1 MNDGGPMDCSQTGR
15 AGAIETLRYAV
26 DGLEAAADIR
36 VDRWGVPHIKAA
48 SRSDAFF
55 VQGFNAARDRLW
67 QIDIWRKRG
76 LGLLAADF
84 GPGYLAQDR
93 AARLF
98 VYRGDMATEWSSYGV
113 GDAKETV
120 ERFVAGINAFVDLAE
135 REPALLPPE
144 FALTG
149 TKPARWQAGDVV
161 RIRSHAMVRNLEFE
175 FGRARVLGRGTL
187 EQDRARRWVD
197 LGHTPFVSGDVDFA
211 AIGDEVLEDFFL
223 AIAPVTFSKE
233 RLAATLDDVDRWALT
248 DELGEIV
255 AAKQDEGSN
264 NWAIAAA
271 RSATGR
277 PVLASDP
284 HRAYL
289 MPSLRYVA
297 HLRAP
302 GLDIIGAGEP
312 ALPGISIGHNDSCA
326 FGLTIFPIDQEDL
339 YVYRTKPGDPDSY
352 AYGDGFERMR
362 TVEERVAVKGFPDQ
376 TLTLKFTRH
385 GPIVYEDPAR
395 NLAYAVR
402 TVWLEPGSAPYLSSL
417 GYQDASSV
425 ETFEQALQSW
435 SVPSTNQV
443 YADVS
448 GKVAWMPACK
458 SPVRKGYDG
467 MTPVPGDG
475 RYEWDG
481 FHSQKELPREIA
493 PSRGY
498 VASANEMNLPAGP
511 AQLLDIGYEFTDPF
525 RAQRVREVL
534 DAKLTHT
541 LDDSCRLQCDDLSIP
556 ARRICAH
563 LAMLSSPDK
572 DAAFG
577 LSLLQGWDHHLAD
590 DSAEALLFEVWWMRH
605 LKPGLLD
612 LVSTDPKVRPLL
624 SPGDHMTLLN
634 WLDELAPIFG
644 ADPKAGRDKVL
655 LATLANAVADCRR
668 RYGNNHAQWR
678 WSGWH
683 HGYFEHPLANVYPET
698 LRDVGPLRQGGSAM
712 TVMSNGYRMSDGRA
726 ITGASFR
733 MVVDVGAWDNSLFVN
748 APGQSGDVRSKHYD
762 DHGQLWSERA
772 YVPLVYSEAAIAC
785 ETHLH
790 IVLEPQT
797 TGKRT
802 P

>member
-1 MNDGGPMDCSQTGR
+1 MNDGGAMQSPPPV
-15 AGAIETLRYAV
+15 ETVRHAV
-26 DGLEAAADIR
+26 SGLEEPAEIR

-98 VYRGDMATEWSSYGV
+98 VYRGDMASEWAAYGV
-113 GDAKETV
+113 SDAKETV
-120 ERFVAGINAFVDLAE
+120 ERFVAGINAFIELTE
-135 REPALLPPE
+135 RDAKLLSPE

-149 TKPARWQAGDVV
+149 TKPARWQAADVV
-161 RIRSHAMVRNLEFE
+161 RIRSHAMVRNLEYE
-175 FGRARVLGRGTL
+175 YGRARVLGHGTL

-197 LGHTPFVSGDVDFA
+197 LGHTPFVSPDVDFA
-211 AIGDEVLEDFFL
+211 AIGDDVLEDFYL

-233 RLAATLDDVDRWALT
+233 RLAATLDDVERWSVT
-248 DELGEIV
+248 DELGEII
-255 AAKQDEGSN
+255 AAARDEGSN
-264 NWAIAAA
+264 NWALAAS

-289 MPSLRYVA
+289 NPSLRYVA

-302 GLDIIGAGEP
+302 GLDVIGAGEP
-312 ALPGISIGHNDSCA
+312 ALPGISIGHNETSA

-339 YVYRTKPGDPDSY
+339 YAYRTDPDDPDSY
-352 AYGDGFERMR
+352 AYGDTFERMQ
-362 TVEERVAVKGFPDQ
+362 TTTERVAVKGCPEQ

-385 GPIVYEDPAR
+385 GPVIHEDRAR
-395 NLAYAVR
+395 NIAYAVR

-417 GYQDASSV
+417 GYQDARSV
-425 ETFEQALQSW
+425 EAFEQALQSW
-435 SVPSTNQV
+435 SVPSTNQI

-458 SPVRKGYDG
+458 VPVRRGYDG

-481 FHSQKELPREIA
+481 FHSQKALPREIA
-493 PSRGY
+493 PARGY
-498 VASANEMNLPAGP
+498 VATANEMNLPPGP
-511 AQLLDIGYEFTDPF
+511 AQELAIGYEFTDPF
-525 RAQRVREVL
+525 RAQRLREVL
-534 DAKLTHT
+534 DSRPAHA

-563 LAMLSSPDK
+563 LAHLSSPDGN
-572 DAAFG
+572 AAFG

-590 DSAEALLFEVWWMRH
+590 DSAAALLFEVWWMRH
-605 LKPGLLD
+605 LKPALLD
-612 LVSTDPKVRPLL
+612 LVSTDPQVRPLL
-624 SPGDHMTLLN
+624 APGDHVTLLN

-644 ADPKAGRDKVL
+644 AKPEARRNEIL
-655 LATLANAVADCRR
+655 LATLARAVADCRR
-668 RYGNNHAQWR
+668 RHGDDAGTWR

-683 HGYFEHPLANVYPET
+683 HGYFEHPLANVHPGK
-698 LRDVGPLRQGGSAM
+698 LRDVGPLRQGGSAH

-762 DHGQLWSERA
+762 DHGKLWSERK
-772 YVPLVYSEAAIAC
+772 YVPLIFSEDAIAR
-785 ETHLH
+785 ETTLH
-790 IVLEPQT
+790 IALEPKKT
-797 TGKRT
+797 S
-802 P
+802 

>member
-1 MNDGGPMDCSQTGR
+1 MNDS
-15 AGAIETLRYAV
+15 GATNSGAVETV
-26 DGLEAAADIR
+26 CHTVSGLEAAADIR

-98 VYRGDMATEWSSYGV
+98 VYRGDMATEWRSYGV
-113 GDAKETV
+113 SDAKETV
-120 ERFVAGINAFVDLAE
+120 ERFVAGINSFIDLAM
-135 REPALLPPE
+135 RDPALLSPE

-149 TKPARWQAGDVV
+149 AKPARWDAADVV

-175 FGRARVLGRGTL
+175 FGRARVLGNGTL

-197 LGHTPFVSGDVDFA
+197 LGHAPFVSGDVDFS
-211 AIGDEVLEDFFL
+211 AIGEDVLEPFFL
-223 AIAPVTFSKE
+223 ATAPVTFNKQ
-233 RLAATLDDVDRWALT
+233 RLAATLADVDRWGVT
-248 DELGEIV
+248 DELGEII
-255 AAKQDEGSN
+255 AATRDEGSN
-264 NWAIAAA
+264 NWAIAAS

-277 PVLASDP
+277 PILASDP

-302 GLDIIGAGEP
+302 GLDVIGAGEP
-312 ALPGISIGHNDSCA
+312 ALPGISIGHNGTAA

-339 YVYRTKPGDPDSY
+339 YVYRTKPDDPDSY

-362 TVEERVAVKGFPDQ
+362 VVEERIAVKGYPDQ

-385 GPIVYEDPAR
+385 GPIVHEDRAR
-395 NLAYAVR
+395 NLAYGVR

-425 ETFEQALQSW
+425 EAFEQALQSW

-448 GKVAWMPACK
+448 GKIAWMPASK
-458 SPVRKGYDG
+458 APVRRNYDG

-481 FHSQKELPREIA
+481 FHSQKEFPREIA
-493 PSRGY
+493 PAHGY
-498 VASANEMNLPAGP
+498 VASANEMNLPPGP
-511 AQLLDIGYEFTDPF
+511 AQELNIGYEFTDAF

-534 DAKLTHT
+534 DAKPAHSLE
-541 LDDSCRLQCDDLSIP
+541 DSCRLQCDDLSIP

-563 LAMLSSPDK
+563 LTGLTSPDK
-572 DAAFG
+572 DTAFG
-577 LSLLQGWDHHLAD
+577 LSMLQGWDHHLAD
-590 DSAEALLFEVWWMRH
+590 DSAPALLFEVWWMRH
-605 LKPGLLD
+605 LKPALLD

-624 SPGDHMTLLN
+624 SPGDHTTLLN

-644 ADPKAGRDKVL
+644 ANANARRNEVL
-655 LATLANAVADCRR
+655 LDTLGRAVLDCRR
-668 RYGNNHAQWR
+668 RHGDDHGGWK

-683 HGYFEHPLANVYPET
+683 HGYFEHPLANVYPES
-698 LRDVGPLRQGGSAM
+698 LRDVGPLRQGGAAM

-733 MVVDVGAWDNSLFVN
+733 MVVDVGQWDNSVFVN
-748 APGQSGDVRSKHYD
+748 APGQSGDVRSPHYD
-762 DHGQLWSERA
+762 DHGRLWSERD
-772 YVPLVYSEAAIAC
+772 YVPLVYSEEAIAR
-785 ETHLH
+785 ETRLH
-790 IVLEPQT
+790 IVLEPEK
-797 TGKRT
+797 KRAR
-802 P
+802 